1 MAQAVAPTGARG
13 PATAGGGYG
22 AAAAAQAAVPN
33 KWLVLITVVFGAFVA
48 ILDNTIVNTALP
60 KLQAVFGAGIHESS
74 YVATGYTL
82 ASGVVVPAT
91 GFLANRF
98 GIKRV
103 YLASLAAF
111 TVGSALCG
119 LSWSMGVL
127 IVFRILQG
135 AGGAAL
141 FPLAFAILFQ
151 AFPPEERGR
160 ANGFFGIPVLFA
172 PAIGPTIG
180 GYLVQYVDWRWIF
193 YVNVPIGIAGL
204 IIGLRILRESPPQ
217 RHLRF
222 DVPGFVLAA
231 AGFGLLL
238 YGASNLAYDGWGSL
252 LTVSGPLVAAAVLL
266 VAWVT
271 VELRVRQPLLNL
283 RLFTQRNFLI
293 GNLLTWIGTIGIF
306 GPAFLLPQYLQNLR
320 GLDPFPAGVLLFT
333 SGVGTVFGTILAG
346 NLYNRVGPRALI
358 VGGGLVAIVT
368 SFMLQ
373 GWSTLDS
380 AYAVLPWILLLRG
393 FGLPLVLQ
401 SATTSALYGITGR
414 DLPTATT
421 LNVVA
426 RNVVAALSIAILINV
441 FDTQRVVHQANLAAR
456 VTRANPAAN
465 ALYNGLVN
473 HFLGLGLSARQ
484 AVGAAIGQLSGM
496 VAQQGAALA
505 FQDVYWLVGVVSI
518 PVILLAF
525 LVRAPRP
532 AAGGGGA
539 SQAAIP
545 RHVE

>member
-1 MAQAVAPTGARG
+1 MAQAVAPAGARG

-22 AAAAAQAAVPN
+22 AGAAAQVAAPN

-60 KLQAVFGAGIHESS
+60 KLQAVFGAGIHEAS

-127 IVFRILQG
+127 IIFRILQG

-151 AFPPEERGR
+151 AFPPQERGR

-180 GYLVQYVDWRWIF
+180 GYLVQYADWRWIF

-204 IIGLRILRESPPQ
+204 IIGLRVLRESPPQ

-358 VGGGLVAIVT
+358 VVGGLVAIVT

-426 RNVVAALSIAILINV
+426 RNVVAALSIAILINI
-441 FDTQRVVHQANLAAR
+441 FDTQQAVHQANLAAR

-465 ALYNGLVN
+465 AMYNGLVN
-473 HFLGLGLSARQ
+473 HFLSLGLSASQ
-484 AVGAAIGQLSGM
+484 AVGAAIGHLSGM

-532 AAGGGGA
+532 AGGGGA